1 MADFLSC
8 SGTVQALLNLYNKGF
23 AQEAAGHKK
32 ALVALKNKVATSTAD
47 ANTAATN
54 TVDMLGQKKQGAL
67 NKFDQS
73 FNQYSLSLKNA
84 IKIASNATFDQDQ
97 ESAYTELSRSQEIE
111 DHSKALKSMFEAL
124 YTNGAN
130 FVAHD
135 LAEKLNNPYAV
146 NTEVS
151 YDAPIATPASK
162 NSCFAVKI
170 GVKDELEGQKAQMKQ
185 GFTTDLGN
193 AQTGAADFFTHIKN
207 TMIPNAR
214 GKVVLDG
221 EACATPL
228 KDLTAEM
235 VDHFASAIADSQLGG
250 VDSFLNASDVQTIVQ
265 SFEQSTCGALAA
277 EVVDDV
283 NAGLDAVASGVQFN
297 A

>member
-84 IKIASNATFDQDQ
+84 IKLASNAKFDQDQ
-97 ESAYTELSRSQEIE
+97 ESAYTKLPSSQEIE

-135 LAEKLNNPYAV
+135 LAEELNNPYAV

-162 NSCFAVKI
+162 NSCFAVKT
-170 GVKDELEGQKAQMKQ
+170 GVKAELEGQKNQMKQ
-185 GFTTDLGN
+185 DFATDLRD
-193 AQTGAADFFTHIKN
+193 AQTDATNFFKHINN
-207 TMIPNAR
+207 TMIPNAK
-214 GKVVLDG
+214 GKVVLD
-221 EACATPL
+221 EKACVTSL
-228 KDLTAEM
+228 KDLTTKM
-235 VDHFASAIADSQLGG
+235 VDHFASAIADSKLYG
-250 VDSFLNASDVQTIVQ
+250 VDNFLSASEVQPIVRSFK
-265 SFEQSTCGALAA
+265 QSTCGALAT
-277 EVVDDV
+277 EVVGDV
-283 NAGLDAVASGVQFN
+283 KAGLDAVASGVQFD